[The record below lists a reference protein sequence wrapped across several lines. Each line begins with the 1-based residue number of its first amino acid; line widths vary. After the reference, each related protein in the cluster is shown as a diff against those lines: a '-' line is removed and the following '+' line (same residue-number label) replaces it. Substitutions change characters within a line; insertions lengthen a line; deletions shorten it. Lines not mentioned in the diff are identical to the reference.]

1 MIQSIPLWLLIALG
15 ALGISTLVLVI
26 FSLRLH
32 KRLRVFMTGKDGT
45 SLESI
50 LAWLT
55 KKNAEIDDTLLAHK
69 EALEVID
76 SRVKKSVRGY
86 SLVRYDAYD
95 NAGGNQSFASGIIDE
110 SGDGFILSVITNRNH
125 VGVYAKPI
133 SRGNALSSLTEEENL
148 ALETS
153 KKSLKI

>member
-15 ALGISTLVLVI
+15 ALGISTLVLIV

-32 KRLRVFMTGKDGT
+32 KRLRKFMAGKDGT
-45 SLESI
+45 SLESA

-55 KKNAEIDDTLLAHK
+55 KKNAEVDDTLLAHK

-76 SRVKKSVRGY
+76 SRVKKSIRGY
-86 SLVRYDAYD
+86 SLIRYDAYD
-95 NAGGNQSFASGIIDE
+95 DSGGNQSFASGILDE
-110 SGDGFILSVITNRNH
+110 GGDGFILSVITNRNH
-125 VGVYAKPI
+125 VGIYAKPV
-133 SRGNALSSLTEEENL
+133 SRGNALSSLTEEEAL

-153 KKSLKI
+153 KKSLHI